1 MERETVD
8 AKELN
13 ELSEKNDK
21 HWDEVMALA
30 KKYGF
35 ITVATAGTAILVTNR
50 NQIENYGYKEYK
62 KIQEM
67 NSVLKKGEAEKC

>member
-1 MERETVD
+1 MKYQILELEEL
-8 AKELN
+8 AKD
-13 ELSEKNDK
+13 NDQ

-35 ITVATAGTAILVTNR
+35 IAMATAGTAMLVTNR
-50 NQIENYGYKEYK
+50 NQIENYGYKEYQR
-62 KIQEM
+62 IQEM